1 MEKGTVTIEIKQE
14 VSITLLWIVAGVVVV
29 SLAFL
34 LTPQSTELWPSINA
48 AGIAAGLY
56 GIALLTFVLRKPL
69 GTKLRLW
76 ISIAA
81 LASMGL
87 MAFTW
92 VRAQEQTHWQAET
105 LMPIRGIIGRGV
117 MRYDM
122 STALLKTLDEFYK
135 QGPTKKETLAAIFSR
150 LQNGAMAGSD
160 IHKSSWPGDS
170 LKVIVKTLEP
180 GRIELVSQETYV
192 KGRDPQFMNHNGQ
205 IGMIQET
212 FILTEKGI
220 SHVSEN

>member
-56 GIALLTFVLRKPL
+56 VIALLIFVLRKPL

-76 ISIAA
+76 IGIAA

-105 LMPIRGIIGRGV
+105 VMRIRGIIGRGV

-122 STALLKTLDEFYK
+122 PPALLKTLDEFYK

-150 LQNGAMAGSD
+150 LHNGATAGSN
-160 IHKSSWPGDS
+160 IHKPMWDSDS
-170 LKVIVKTLEP
+170 LKVIVKTIEP
-180 GRIELVSQETYV
+180 ARIELVSQETFV
-192 KGRDPQFMNHNGQ
+192 KGRDLQFVNHNGQ
-205 IGMIQET
+205 VGMIQET